1 MDEKWNSY
9 FWCYWKYLYN
19 FKGEKIDQDDY
30 TVKVSY
36 PKGFILSQK
45 AYITVEGIALK
56 IVKNLTYQTAIEGD
70 QVQIPILVNGGT
82 GKYLY
87 SWYKNNELIKST
99 NYPYYI
105 MSSVSK
111 TEEGFYHVIIF
122 DGNQELTSSKMFL
135 TVKERSRRKTLTKN
149 LMK

>member
-1 MDEKWNSY
+1 MDENEFPFLVLLEVLIQFQRKS
-9 FWCYWKYLYN
+9 
-19 FKGEKIDQDDY
+19 DQDDY
-30 TVKVSY
+30 TVKVY

-56 IVKNLTYQTAIEGD
+56 LQNLTYQTAIEGD

-111 TEEGFYHVIIF
+111 QKKV
-122 DGNQELTSSKMFL
+122 L
-135 TVKERSRRKTLTKN
+135 SRYYF
-149 LMK
+149 